1 MFISLKRI
9 LRGGLLNFRRN
20 QGLAGVTIFVMVLT
34 ISLMTSIF
42 LFRGM
47 SSFLMDSL
55 EKKFDISVYFKEDS
69 LETEILKTKDLLLE
83 LPEVKAV
90 DYISRD
96 QALEIFKEKN
106 KDNQTISQALD
117 EVGDNPFS
125 ASLNIRAGS
134 PSNYETVN
142 RFLQNTRFESLIEKV
157 DYYQRKPVIESFYS
171 LIDNLQKTGLVLT
184 LVLAFIAFSLTF
196 VTIRLAIYNASE
208 EIGIMRL
215 VGASNWFIRG
225 PFLVQGIICGL
236 LASLISLILFLALS
250 YSLSPKIL
258 YLTSGFSLSHYFIG
272 NFFTVFALQIL
283 SGAGLGVFSSLI
295 AIRRYLDK

>member
-1 MFISLKRI
+1 
-9 LRGGLLNFRRN
+9 
-20 QGLAGVTIFVMVLT
+20 
-34 ISLMTSIF
+34 MTSIF

-69 LETEILKTKDLLLE
+69 METEILKTKDLLLE
-83 LPEVKAV
+83 LPEVKSVAYV
-90 DYISRD
+90 SQD
-96 QALEIFKEKN
+96 QALEIFKEKH
-106 KDNQTISQALD
+106 KDNETINQALV
-117 EVGDNPFS
+117 EAGDNPFL
-125 ASLNIRAGS
+125 ASLNVRAGS
-134 PSNYETVN
+134 VSNYETIN
-142 RFLQNTRFESLIEKV
+142 KFLQNARFESLIDKV
-157 DYYQRKPVIESFYS
+157 DYYQRKPVIESFYY

-184 LVLAFIAFSLTF
+184 LVLAFIAFSITF
-196 VTIRLAIYNASE
+196 VTIRLAIYSASE

-215 VGASNWFIRG
+215 VGADNWFIRG
-225 PFLVQGIICGL
+225 PFLVQGVICGL
-236 LASLISLILFLALS
+236 LAFLISLILFLALS

-258 YLTSGFSLSHYFIG
+258 YLTSGFNLFQYFIG